1 MRTALR
7 IFRRDLKRIL
17 RNPIAVIVT
26 LGVCI
31 IPSLY
36 AWFNIAANW
45 DPYKN
50 TSGVSVAVVSNDEGA
65 DLGGDLGY
73 VNAGDMVLE
82 KLAENDQLNWVITD
96 EDDALDG
103 VSSGRYYAAIVI
115 PKGFTSDL
123 ASVLTGELSQPDIDY
138 YVNEKVNPIAP
149 KVTDTGASTIET
161 QINETFVKTVT
172 GVVVD
177 KLKGASGS
185 ILGEANTTTDNVV
198 TRIHDV
204 EGSLDDLSGTIDD
217 TNATIESARASIADA
232 ETTLAELEA
241 EVDKANG
248 SLADAT
254 GILYTARQDSAS
266 LSSSVT
272 SSLAKATTLIT
283 GVSGDANAA
292 IGRISGKV
300 GEVQGT
306 VDGALA
312 TAQGIVDENERI
324 VTDLQALEPLIPDE
338 RKTEFEALVA
348 TLQAQVDEQQATVD
362 RLETASSDI
371 SNTADAVSGVSTSV
385 NDAISSGAQNVT
397 DLQSSF
403 STTTLPQLYSAL
415 DSFSDASGDLKSVLA
430 SLSPTLKETEGV
442 LSQLDDTLEQAES
455 DTSLTKE
462 SISTIK
468 DSLDQVATDLSAI
481 QSSEAMEKI
490 SSFLG
495 VDTDG
500 IASFMATPV
509 ELDDEAVYPVANYG
523 SGVAPFYT
531 DLALWVG
538 GFVLV
543 AIYKI
548 EVDDEGIGE
557 FKPWQSYFGRWML
570 FMLLG
575 TFQAIICCVG
585 DLVMGIQCLDPK
597 AFVFAGVVESF
608 VYVNIIY
615 AFSIAFKHVG
625 KALCVLLVI
634 LQIPGSSGTYPIE
647 MMPSFFQAIHPW
659 LPFTYG
665 INAMREAIAGYYGNY
680 YPHNLLVLLLFV
692 IPALLIG
699 VGWRRH
705 LLNINALFDKK
716 LAQTDLMICEKNG
729 ITVEHYKIS
738 SIIRSLLHND
748 TYRGEI
754 TARAAQFE
762 LIYPKVIRW
771 GFIALLALPIG
782 LTVVMFMS
790 SSKSLW
796 FIIWIICLVALCAML
811 IITEYLHESMRRQAE
826 FAGLS
831 QEEMYEALGE
841 DLDKEYNSTP
851 LQRLRKRVVVA
862 RSNVQTVLSKPRK
875 AEDAAGDAAHDDAL
889 TSVISRIRG
898 DAPDEE
904 VEVPQIPRATTPP
917 VSLDHDVTTGL
928 FPVPVMS
935 QSEEDDSRRGTSAKH
950 KKDKSPKQDKG
961 HKHASSKK
969 SDKKKGDKKGTKK
982 HGSKGKGDRR

>member
-1 MRTALR
+1 
-7 IFRRDLKRIL
+7 
-17 RNPIAVIVT
+17 
-26 LGVCI
+26 
-31 IPSLY
+31 
-36 AWFNIAANW
+36 
-45 DPYKN
+45 
-50 TSGVSVAVVSNDEGA
+50 
-65 DLGGDLGY
+65 
-73 VNAGDMVLE
+73 
-82 KLAENDQLNWVITD
+82 
-96 EDDALDG
+96 
-103 VSSGRYYAAIVI
+103 
-115 PKGFTSDL
+115 
-123 ASVLTGELSQPDIDY
+123 
-138 YVNEKVNPIAP
+138 
-149 KVTDTGASTIET
+149 
-161 QINETFVKTVT
+161 
-172 GVVVD
+172 
-177 KLKGASGS
+177 
-185 ILGEANTTTDNVV
+185 
-198 TRIHDV
+198 
-204 EGSLDDLSGTIDD
+204 
-217 TNATIESARASIADA
+217 
-232 ETTLAELEA
+232 
-241 EVDKANG
+241 
-248 SLADAT
+248 
-254 GILYTARQDSAS
+254 
-266 LSSSVT
+266 
-272 SSLAKATTLIT
+272 
-283 GVSGDANAA
+283 
-292 IGRISGKV
+292 
-300 GEVQGT
+300 
-306 VDGALA
+306 
-312 TAQGIVDENERI
+312 
-324 VTDLQALEPLIPDE
+324 
-338 RKTEFEALVA
+338 
-348 TLQAQVDEQQATVD
+348 
-362 RLETASSDI
+362 
-371 SNTADAVSGVSTSV
+371 
-385 NDAISSGAQNVT
+385 
-397 DLQSSF
+397 
-403 STTTLPQLYSAL
+403 
-415 DSFSDASGDLKSVLA
+415 
-430 SLSPTLKETEGV
+430 
-442 LSQLDDTLEQAES
+442 
-455 DTSLTKE
+455 
-462 SISTIK
+462 
-468 DSLDQVATDLSAI
+468 
-481 QSSEAMEKI
+481 
-490 SSFLG
+490 
-495 VDTDG
+495 
-500 IASFMATPV
+500 
-509 ELDDEAVYPVANYG
+509 
-523 SGVAPFYT
+523 
-531 DLALWVG
+531 
-538 GFVLV
+538 
-543 AIYKI
+543 
-548 EVDDEGIGE
+548 
-557 FKPWQSYFGRWML
+557 
-570 FMLLG
+570 
-575 TFQAIICCVG
+575 
-585 DLVMGIQCLDPK
+585 
-597 AFVFAGVVESF
+597 
-608 VYVNIIY
+608 
-615 AFSIAFKHVG
+615 
-625 KALCVLLVI
+625 
-634 LQIPGSSGTYPIE
+634 

-680 YPHNLLVLLLFV
+680 YPHNLLMLLLFV